1 MWFEKDGKV
10 LVSMPGVPAEMQ
22 RAMTAEVLPRLR
34 KRYPDHTAILHKTC
48 LVKDFSESALSEFLS
63 DFEAGL
69 PASIKLAYLPVPGV
83 IRLRLTAR
91 GENEE
96 ILSRQLDDSFCRSNC
111 QSFIG

>member
-1 MWFEKDGKV
+1 
-10 LVSMPGVPAEMQ
+10 
-22 RAMTAEVLPRLR
+22 MTAEVLPRLR

-96 ILSRQLDDSFCRSNC
+96 ILSRQLDDFLPFRRFVGKTYILSSRCYYGGGVRVAV
-111 QSFIG
+111 IL

>member
-1 MWFEKDGKV
+1 MTPLVHRRWCRQLYRNTEPVGTAPIMWFEKDGKV

-83 IRLRLTAR
+83 IR
-91 GENEE
+91 
-96 ILSRQLDDSFCRSNC
+96 
-111 QSFIG
+111 